1 MIALTHVNVK
11 PRTSADLSA
20 HRLTY
25 HTYVCASEHEHL
37 TQAATFSAKTFG
49 KTCRRSNLSGQG
61 AVLEGI
67 VYLQRARGCP
77 VYLTFNN
84 CARFALLHPCCPSCQ
99 SVTSMQTGFQATFN
113 DDPGPTKPAV

>member
-1 MIALTHVNVK
+1 MLQLDYVPTYPRSSVIALTRVK
-11 PRTSADLSA
+11 PRTSADLPA

-25 HTYVCASEHEHL
+25 HTYVRASEHEHL

-67 VYLQRARGCP
+67 VYLQRARMSR
-77 VYLTFNN
+77 VSYIQYL
-84 CARFALLHPCCPSCQ
+84 CAIRFAAPLLP
-99 SVTSMQTGFQATFN
+99 
-113 DDPGPTKPAV
+113 